1 VARDGGGVIVIET
14 EPSTA
19 EAVVFWVCAIFSV
32 TGALGLILSR
42 RAVHSALWVA
52 FTMINLAVLY
62 LANAAPFLG
71 MVQII
76 VYTGAVMMLFLFVL
90 MVVGVDSSDSLVE
103 TLRGQRIVGL
113 LLSIGFG
120 ILLVFGVG
128 AALTGAPMVG
138 LDAANAEYGG
148 NVEGIARLLFSQY
161 LLAFEVVAA
170 LLITAA
176 LGALVL
182 AHRERW
188 QPKRTQ
194 RDIAEERFR
203 TGVHPA
209 PQPAPGVY
217 ARHNAVDT
225 PALLPD
231 GSVAEISVPGPLRA
245 RGDLRPVDT
254 AAVAETLALSE
265 GESAYGPSDHPVADD
280 PGTSPGEPR

>member
-1 VARDGGGVIVIET
+1 MPST

-19 EAVVFWVCAIFSV
+19 EAVVFWVCAILSV
-32 TGALGLILSR
+32 TGGIGLILSR

-52 FTMINLAVLY
+52 LTMISLAVLY
-62 LANAAPFLG
+62 IANAAPFLG

-103 TLRGQRIVGL
+103 TLRGQRVAGILLAAGFGL
-113 LLSIGFG
+113 LLAIGLG
-120 ILLVFGVG
+120 SALSGV
-128 AALTGAPMVG
+128 PVIG
-138 LDAANAEYGG
+138 LDGANGQYGG
-148 NVEGIARLLFSQY
+148 NVEGLARLLFSEY
-161 LLAFEVVAA
+161 VLAFEIVAG
-170 LLITAA
+170 LLIVAA

-188 QPKRTQ
+188 QPRRTQ
-194 RDIAEERFR
+194 REISQDRTR
-203 TGVHPA
+203 TGVHPV
-209 PQPAPGVY
+209 PQPSPGVY

-231 GSVAEISVPGPLRA
+231 GSVADISVPGPLRA

-254 AAVAETLALSE
+254 AAVAETAALTS
-265 GESAYGPSDHPVADD
+265 GEAAYGPAKRPVADD
-280 PGTSPGEPR
+280 PGTSPGEPS

>member
-1 VARDGGGVIVIET
+1 MTST

-19 EAVVFWVCAIFSV
+19 EAVVFWVCAILSV
-32 TGALGLILSR
+32 TGGIGLILSR

-52 FTMINLAVLY
+52 LTMISLAVLY
-62 LANAAPFLG
+62 IANAAPFLG

-103 TLRGQRIVGL
+103 TLRGQRVAGILLAAGFGL
-113 LLSIGFG
+113 LLAIGLG
-120 ILLVFGVG
+120 SALSGV
-128 AALTGAPMVG
+128 PVIG
-138 LDAANAEYGG
+138 LDGANGQYGG
-148 NVEGIARLLFSQY
+148 NVEGLARLLFSEY
-161 LLAFEVVAA
+161 VLAFEIVAG
-170 LLITAA
+170 LLIVAA

-188 QPKRTQ
+188 QPRRTQ
-194 RDIAEERFR
+194 REISQDR
-203 TGVHPA
+203 TRAGVHPV
-209 PQPAPGVY
+209 PQPSPGVY

-231 GSVAEISVPGPLRA
+231 GSVADISVPGPLRA

-254 AAVAETLALSE
+254 AAVAETAALTS
-265 GESAYGPSDHPVADD
+265 GEAAYGAAMRPVADD
-280 PGTSPGEPR
+280 PGTSPGEPS

>member
-1 VARDGGGVIVIET
+1 MIET

-194 RDIAEERFR
+194 RDISEERFR

-265 GESAYGPSDHPVADD
+265 GESAYGPANHPVADD

>member
-1 VARDGGGVIVIET
+1 MTGT

-19 EAVVFWVCAIFSV
+19 EAVVFWVCAILAV
-32 TGALGLILSR
+32 AGGLGLVLSR

-52 FTMINLAVLY
+52 LTMISLAVLY

-103 TLRGQRIVGL
+103 TLRGQRVVGIL
-113 LLSIGFG
+113 LAAGFG
-120 ILLVFGVG
+120 ILIVLAVG
-128 AALTGAPMVG
+128 SALSGLPAVG

-148 NVEGIARLLFSQY
+148 NVEGIARLLFSDY
-161 LLAFEVVAA
+161 LLAFEVVAG

-188 QPKRTQ
+188 QPRRTQ
-194 RDIAEERFR
+194 REISEERIK

-209 PQPAPGVY
+209 PLPAPGVY

-225 PALLPD
+225 PGLLPD
-231 GSVAEISVPGPLRA
+231 GSISEISVPGPLRA
-245 RGDLRPVDT
+245 RGDLRPIDIS
-254 AAVAETLALSE
+254 AVAETQALAS
-265 GESAYGPSDHPVADD
+265 GEAAFGSPERPVADD

>member
-1 VARDGGGVIVIET
+1 MTGT
-14 EPSTA
+14 EPSFG
-19 EAVVFWVCAIFSV
+19 EAAVFWVCAILSV
-32 TGALGLILSR
+32 AGGLGLILSR

-52 FTMINLAVLY
+52 LTMISLAILY
-62 LANAAPFLG
+62 LANSAPFLG

-103 TLRGQRIVGL
+103 TLRGQRVAGIL
-113 LLSIGFG
+113 LAVGFG
-120 ILLVFGVG
+120 ILIIWGVG
-128 AALTGAPMVG
+128 SALSGVPTVG

-148 NVEGIARLLFSQY
+148 NVEGIARLLFSEY
-161 LLAFEVVAA
+161 LLAFEVVAGV
-170 LLITAA
+170 LITAA

-188 QPKRTQ
+188 QPRRTQ
-194 RDIAEERFR
+194 RQISQDRILAG
-203 TGVHPA
+203 THPA
-209 PQPAPGVY
+209 PLPAPGVY

-225 PALLPD
+225 PGLLPD

-245 RGDLRPVDT
+245 RGDLRPIDT
-254 AAVAETLALSE
+254 AAIAETKALAA
-265 GESAYGPSDHPVADD
+265 GEAAFGPVEHPVADD

>member
-1 VARDGGGVIVIET
+1 MTET
-14 EPSTA
+14 GTSTA
-19 EAVVFWVCAIFSV
+19 EAAVFWVCAVLAV
-32 TGALGLILSR
+32 TGGLGLILSR

-52 FTMINLAVLY
+52 LTMISLAVLY

-103 TLRGQRIVGL
+103 TLRGQRVAGIL
-113 LLSIGFG
+113 LAVGFG
-120 ILLVFGVG
+120 ILIIWGIGSALSGVP
-128 AALTGAPMVG
+128 AVG

-148 NVEGIARLLFSQY
+148 NVEGIARLLFSEY
-161 LLAFEVVAA
+161 LLAFEVVAG

-188 QPKRTQ
+188 QPRRTQ
-194 RDIAEERFR
+194 RQISQDRILAG
-203 TGVHPA
+203 THPA
-209 PQPAPGVY
+209 PLPAPGVY

-225 PALLPD
+225 PGLLPD

-245 RGDLRPVDT
+245 RGDLRPIDT
-254 AAVAETLALSE
+254 AAIAETKALAA
-265 GESAYGPSDHPVADD
+265 GEAAFGPGEHPVADD